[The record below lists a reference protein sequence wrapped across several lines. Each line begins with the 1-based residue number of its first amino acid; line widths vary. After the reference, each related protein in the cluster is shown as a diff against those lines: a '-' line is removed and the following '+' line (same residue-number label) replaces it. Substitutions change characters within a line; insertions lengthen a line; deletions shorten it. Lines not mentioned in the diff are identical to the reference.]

1 MLYIVGMSQL
11 IAQDKMEMNSYT
23 VSQLASLAGI
33 SVRTLHHYDHIDLL
47 KPSQRTEAGYRL
59 YTEDELFR
67 LQQIM
72 FFKEL
77 DVPLSD
83 IKAVLDDPDFDPINA
98 LESHRRLLAQQAQ
111 RLNGLLKTIDKTLH
125 RLKENDMTVT
135 DKDLYEG
142 FTAEQI
148 ERYEREA
155 LEMYDLQ
162 TVRAA
167 NQRVRKMSKGQWQA
181 IKEEGRAVTQAI
193 AELIGRDS
201 ADADVQ
207 ALIARHH
214 AWIENFYD
222 CSAEIYIGLGQLYT
236 QHDEFR
242 AFYEKVWPGLA
253 EFMQAAM
260 IHYAEHVL
268 LLQG

>member
-1 MLYIVGMSQL
+1 
-11 IAQDKMEMNSYT
+11 MNTYT
-23 VSQLASLAGI
+23 VSQLANLAGI

-47 KPSQRTEAGYRL
+47 KPSERTDAGYRL

-77 DVPLSD
+77 DVPLGE
-83 IKAVLDDPDFDPINA
+83 IKAVLDNPDFDPINA
-98 LESHRRLLAQQAQ
+98 LESHRRLLARQAE

-125 RLKENDMTVT
+125 RLKENDMSVT
-135 DKDLYEG
+135 DEDLYEG

-155 LEMYDLQ
+155 QEMYDPQ
-162 TVRAA
+162 MVREA
-167 NQRVRKMSKGQWQA
+167 NKRVRKMSKGQWQSV
-181 IKEEGRAVTQAI
+181 KEEGDVVTQAI
-193 AELIGRDS
+193 AELMERNPEDE
-201 ADADVQ
+201 AVQ

-222 CSAEIYIGLGQLYT
+222 CSAEVYSGLGQLYT

-242 AFYEKVWPGLA
+242 AFYEKVRPGLA

-260 IHYAEHVL
+260 IYYAENVL
-268 LLQG
+268 LARELSEE